1 MKNFKSSVPA
11 LVQDKLHVL
20 ATNIQLSFSDVVTH
34 RCEAYGDVQLS
45 EIEGNYVSGWM
56 PRQDGGFSVSL
67 LVMSNLDSSFHIT
80 EKQTDFVNEQSKDCF
95 NAFKSDKELPSD
107 FDFQTDDELL
117 DAWYEYENDWFSDG
131 ALIQIQMYA
140 SGYPGSYW
148 EEKEKTITVRVS
160 VNYKDAPYF
169 RERDAEDVK
178 TLILSEAEFMAMCI
192 KDIITQITI

>member
-20 ATNIQLSFSDVVTH
+20 ATNIQLAFSDVVTH

-56 PRQDGGFSVSL
+56 PRQDGGFNVSL
-67 LVMSNLDSSFHIT
+67 LVVSDLDSSYHIT
-80 EKQTDFVNEQSKDCF
+80 EKQTEFVNEQSKNCMQ
-95 NAFKSDKELPSD
+95 AFCMDNSLDEDAEMSDE
-107 FDFQTDDELL
+107 TRDEY
-117 DAWYEYENDWFSDG
+117 YEYERDWFADG

-148 EEKEKTITVRVS
+148 EEKEQTITVRVS